1 MNKTFIL
8 VIEDFLKQNGFN
20 DVQIMLRGCKSIVIS
35 NKSLVPYKSWG
46 TWEYSKE
53 WTVNLA
59 DSITDGIWQYAI
71 WASSYSL

>member
-35 NKSLVPYKSWG
+35 NKSLVPYKS
-46 TWEYSKE
+46 
-53 WTVNLA
+53 
-59 DSITDGIWQYAI
+59 
-71 WASSYSL
+71 